1 MDGINFKSNIYGIT
15 RKEWKAFKKELKA
28 ADKANDNF
36 DLSRTDYK
44 DMKVAIKNG
53 DLGAYLDKASDDLKL
68 AMGLSLTGKVD
79 GTEYLT
85 QASNIAKVTDIK
97 NADKAKVI
105 EYIQKANYNKT
116 ENYMANFFDTV
127 FDKAAGIKSPAMKRA
142 IATHMQKQDGPFA
155 DLFCA

>member
-1 MDGINFKSNIYGIT
+1 MGGINFNSNNYGIT
-15 RKEWKAFKKELKA
+15 RREWKDFKKELKA

-36 DLSRTDYK
+36 KLTKSDYK

-79 GTEYLT
+79 GTEDLA
-85 QASNIAKVTDIK
+85 QASNIANVTDIK
-97 NADKAKVI
+97 NADKAKVVD
-105 EYIQKANYNKT
+105 YIQKANYKRVKNDLTEFREGIFNDFYADATDVSIAAHMTTKT
-116 ENYMANFFDTV
+116 
-127 FDKAAGIKSPAMKRA
+127 
-142 IATHMQKQDGPFA
+142 DGMFT

>member
-1 MDGINFKSNIYGIT
+1 MGGINFNSNNYGIT
-15 RKEWKAFKKELKA
+15 RREWKDFKKELKA

-36 DLSRTDYK
+36 KLTKSDYK

-79 GTEYLT
+79 GTENLT
-85 QASNIAKVTDIK
+85 LASNIVNVTDIK
-97 NADKAKVI
+97 NANKAKVVD
-105 EYIQKANYNKT
+105 YIQKANFNRVEK
-116 ENYMANFFDTV
+116 NTV
-127 FDKAAGIKSPAMKRA
+127 AYTDGLDQINGPAMKRA
-142 IATHMQKQDGPFA
+142 TAAHVQKQDGPFA

>member
-1 MDGINFKSNIYGIT
+1 MGGINFNSNNYGIT
-15 RKEWKAFKKELKA
+15 RREWKDFKKELKA

-36 DLSRTDYK
+36 KLTKSDYK

-79 GTEYLT
+79 GTENLT
-85 QASNIAKVTDIK
+85 LASNIVNVTDIK
-97 NADKAKVI
+97 NADKAKVVD
-105 EYIQKANYNKT
+105 YIQKANFNRVEK
-116 ENYMANFFDTV
+116 DTV
-127 FDKAAGIKSPAMKRA
+127 AYTDGLDQINGPAMKRA
-142 IATHMQKQDGPFA
+142 TAAHVQKQDGPFA